1 MKIKESK
8 WHVLFLL
15 IIGIQIFPLIYM
27 LSISF
32 KSMDQ
37 IFADPLSII
46 PRVITFRNYT
56 YIFENVDILRYI
68 WNTFFISAA
77 ITFGKIITSIL
88 AGYILTFKNFKGKK
102 ILIFLILGTLFVPF
116 TVTMIPN
123 YLMISKIGLLNSSL
137 GVILPQLADG
147 MGIFMIIQ
155 NMKGIPKSILE
166 VTKLDK
172 IKETKVLYYIILP
185 MIKNSIISMGILFF
199 INSWNEYFWPLLI
212 LSEKKNYTLSLALQM
227 FISSEGGNDW
237 GVTMAIATLTII
249 FPIIM
254 YAFFQKKN
262 NDEFCKIRSKRI
274 GKYERN

>member
-1 MKIKESK
+1 
-8 WHVLFLL
+8 
-15 IIGIQIFPLIYM
+15 
-27 LSISF
+27 
-32 KSMDQ
+32 
-37 IFADPLSII
+37 
-46 PRVITFRNYT
+46 
-56 YIFENVDILRYI
+56 
-68 WNTFFISAA
+68 
-77 ITFGKIITSIL
+77 
-88 AGYILTFKNFKGKK
+88 
-102 ILIFLILGTLFVPF
+102 
-116 TVTMIPN
+116 
-123 YLMISKIGLLNSSL
+123 MISEIGLLNSSL

-172 IKETKVLYYIILP
+172 IKETKVLYHIILP

-237 GVTMAIATLTII
+237 GVTMAIAALTII

-254 YAFFQKKN
+254 YAFFQKKIMTS
-262 NDEFCKIRSKRI
+262 FVKSGVK
-274 GKYERN
+274 G

>member
-8 WHVLFLL
+8 WHVLFWI
-15 IIGIQIFPLIYM
+15 IIGIQIFPLVYM
-27 LSISF
+27 ISISF

-37 IFADPLSII
+37 IFSDPLSLI
-46 PRVITFRNYT
+46 PKVITFRNYK
-56 YIFENVDILRYI
+56 YIFENVTIFKYI
-68 WNTFFISAA
+68 WNTFLISSV
-77 ITFGKIITSIL
+77 ITFGKILTSIL
-88 AGYILTFKNFKGKK
+88 AGYVLTFKNFRGKK
-102 ILIFLILGTLFVPF
+102 LLVLLILGTLFVPF

-123 YLMISKIGLLNSSL
+123 YLTISSLGLLNTSL

-166 VTKLDK
+166 VARLDN
-172 IKETKVLYYIILP
+172 IKETKVLAYIIIP

-212 LSEKKNYTLSLALQM
+212 LSDKKNYTLSLALQM

-237 GVTMAIATLTII
+237 GVTMAIAGLTII

-254 YAFFQKKN
+254 YAFFQKKIMTS
-262 NDEFCKIRSKRI
+262 FTKSGVK
-274 GKYERN
+274 G

>member
-1 MKIKESK
+1 MKTRERK
-8 WHVLFLL
+8 WHILFFIIILL
-15 IIGIQIFPLIYM
+15 QIFPLIYM
-27 LSISF
+27 FSISL

-37 IFADPLSII
+37 VFSEPLKLI
-46 PRVITFRNYT
+46 PSVITFENYK
-56 YIFENVDILRYI
+56 YIWNNVPIIRYI
-68 WNTFFISAA
+68 WNTFFISAMV
-77 ITFGKIITSIL
+77 TLGKIITSIM
-88 AGYILTFKNFKGKK
+88 AAYVMTYKEFKGKK
-102 ILIFLILGTLFVPF
+102 IIYSTILITLFVPF

-254 YAFFQKKN
+254 YAFFQKKIMTS
-262 NDEFCKIRSKRI
+262 FVKSGVK
-274 GKYERN
+274 G

>member
-8 WHVLFLL
+8 WHLLFLT
-15 IIGIQIFPLIYM
+15 IIIIQIFPLIYM
-27 LSISF
+27 ISMSF
-32 KSMDQ
+32 KTMDQ
-37 IFADPLSII
+37 IFAEPLKII
-46 PRVITFRNYT
+46 PNTAVLKNYI
-56 YIFENVDILRYI
+56 YIFENVTIFRYI
-68 WNTFFISAA
+68 WNTFFISAT
-77 ITFGKIITSIL
+77 ITMGKIVTSIL
-88 AGYILTFKNFKGKK
+88 AGYILTFKNFRGKK

-123 YLMISKIGLLNSSL
+123 YLMISQMGLLNTSF

-166 VTKLDK
+166 VAKLDK
-172 IKETKVLYYIILP
+172 IKETKVLYHIILP

-237 GVTMAIATLTII
+237 GITMAISAITII

-254 YAFFQKKN
+254 YGFFQKKIMTS
-262 NDEFCKIRSKRI
+262 FIKSGVK
-274 GKYERN
+274 G

>member
-1 MKIKESK
+1 MKIRESK

-254 YAFFQKKN
+254 YAFFQKKIMTS
-262 NDEFCKIRSKRI
+262 FVKSGVK
-274 GKYERN
+274 G